1 MFFNRRKTNK
11 LVFWWN
17 INEFGLFYK
26 ECLYSC
32 TGPAISNCLESSN
45 EENLNNNFSN
55 INVINEI
62 FDPNIAQFK
71 FKNHIS
77 NNITLFDNDSHLIN
91 LYIYFSFKIYKH

>member
-17 INEFGLFYK
+17 INEFGLCYK

-55 INVINEI
+55 INVINEK
-62 FDPNIAQFK
+62 FDPNI
-71 FKNHIS
+71 
-77 NNITLFDNDSHLIN
+77 T
-91 LYIYFSFKIYKH
+91 